1 MGDLVT
7 LVLLPIPVLAAV
19 LLYLDIRRK
28 KENADRETLQA
39 ELDAVRTAT

>member
-7 LVLLPIPVLAAV
+7 LVLLPMPVLAAV

-28 KENADRETLQA
+28 RRTPTAKPCRPSC
-39 ELDAVRTAT
+39 AVRTAT